1 MLGLMAPVERVSYD
15 EFSMFHEN
23 AEEFGIPYAGP
34 PVVRRESVE
43 VGPGH
48 RLSALVW
55 GDAEPELVLLHGGA
69 QNAHTWDTVALA
81 LDRPLVAVDLPGHG
95 HSDGSIA
102 GSTDVGTS
110 AAEVATAVRA
120 LAPDARAV
128 VGMSLGGITAL
139 ALAALAPDLVRSLV
153 LVDVTPGVD
162 EVKASAIMAFVNG
175 PESFASFDDLLAR
188 TIEFNPTRTVSSLRR
203 GILHNAVQREDG
215 SWVWRHARHRAAA
228 TADAAAAAES
238 GPTAGPDFARTPDF
252 ASLWDALSGL
262 GVPVM
267 LVRGTLPQSVVDD
280 ADEAEMLRRC
290 PGARV
295 ERVEGAG
302 HSVQGDRPLELAGL
316 IADFVGG

>member
-1 MLGLMAPVERVSYD
+1 MLGGMAPVERVPYD

-69 QNAHTWDTVALA
+69 QNAHTWDMVALA
-81 LDRPLVAVDLPGHG
+81 LGRPLVAIDLPGHG
-95 HSDGSIA
+95 HSDGYIA

-110 AAEVATAVRA
+110 AAEVATAVRTI
-120 LAPDARAV
+120 APDARAV

-139 ALAALAPDLVRSLV
+139 ALATLAPDLVRSLV

-215 SWVWRHARHRAAA
+215 SWVWRHARHRQGAAA
-228 TADAAAAAES
+228 TAAASVPSE
-238 GPTAGPDFARTPDF
+238 PTASPESAGHPDFG
-252 ASLWDALSGL
+252 SLWDALSGL
-262 GVPVM
+262 GVPLM
-267 LVRGTLPQSVVDD
+267 LVRGMLPQSVVDD
-280 ADEAEMLRRC
+280 ADEAELLSRC

-302 HSVQGDRPLELAGL
+302 HSVQGDKPVEVAGL